1 MRGSLVLPNL
11 LLAAD
16 SPLGHVINGESVW
29 STISWVGEI
38 GDVASL
44 HEVMLVLGG
53 IVLVLG
59 LFFAAS
65 RIRTGSESQGNQRY
79 VTRGRLAQLVEVM
92 VVYLRDEMIQP
103 ILGEKQT
110 RRWVPFLFSIFFFI
124 LVLNLLGMLPL
135 QDLHHFLGLHH
146 FLLGGTATANIN
158 VTATLALF
166 AFVAI
171 QFHSFRELGVIGWLD
186 HLTCG
191 LMKGPKGLL
200 LVVPI
205 IFAVEF
211 AGVFIKPVA
220 LAIRL
225 FANMLGGHILL
236 ATIIM
241 LPSMAQLGLEP
252 GSGAWFGVSIATGF
266 FAVALTVL
274 ELFVAFLQAFVF
286 MFLTAV
292 FISLMSHEEH
302 EDEDHDVNEVVA
314 EVATIH

>member
-1 MRGSLVLPNL
+1 M
-11 LLAAD
+11 
-16 SPLGHVINGESVW
+16 
-29 STISWVGEI
+29 
-38 GDVASL
+38 
-44 HEVMLVLGG
+44 
-53 IVLVLG
+53 
-59 LFFAAS
+59 FAAS
-65 RIRTGSESQGNQRY
+65 RIRTGRDDQGNERY
-79 VTRGRLAQLVEVM
+79 VTRGRLAQIVEVI
-92 VVYLRDEMIQP
+92 VVYLRDEMVQP

-110 RRWVPFLFSIFFFI
+110 RRWLPFLFSIFFFI
-124 LVLNLLGMLPL
+124 LVLNLVGLLPL
-135 QDLHHFLGLHH
+135 QDLHHFFGLHH

-158 VTATLALF
+158 VTASLALF

-171 QFHSFRELGVIGWLD
+171 QVHSFRELGFIGWLD

-191 LMKGPKGLL
+191 LTKGPKGLW

-205 IFAVEF
+205 VFAVEF

-225 FANMLGGHILL
+225 FANMMGGHILL

-252 GSGAWFGVSIATGF
+252 GSGAWFGVSIATGS
-266 FAVALTVL
+266 FAVALTFL

-302 EDEDHDVNEVVA
+302 EDEDHDVDEVAA
-314 EVATIH
+314 EVAAIH

>member
-1 MRGSLVLPNL
+1 M
-11 LLAAD
+11 
-16 SPLGHVINGESVW
+16 W

-53 IVLVLG
+53 ILLVLG

>member
-1 MRGSLVLPNL
+1 MSNL

-16 SPLGHVINGESVW
+16 SPLGHVLNGKSMW
-29 STISWVGEI
+29 SDISWVGEI

-53 IVLVLG
+53 ILLVLG
-59 LFFAAS
+59 LMFAAS
-65 RIRTGSESQGNQRY
+65 RIRTGRDGQGNERY
-79 VTRGRLAQLVEVM
+79 VTRGRLAQIVEVI
-92 VVYLRDEMIQP
+92 VVYLRDEMVQP

-110 RRWVPFLFSIFFFI
+110 RRWLPFLFSIFFFI
-124 LVLNLLGMLPL
+124 LVLNLVGLLPL
-135 QDLHHFLGLHH
+135 QDLQQFFGLHQ
-146 FLLGGTATANIN
+146 FFLGGTATANIN
-158 VTATLALF
+158 VTASLALF

-171 QFHSFRELGVIGWLD
+171 QVHSFRELGFIGWLD

-191 LMKGPKGLL
+191 LTKGPKGLW

-205 IFAVEF
+205 VFAVEF

-225 FANMLGGHILL
+225 FANMMGGHILL

-252 GSGAWFGVSIATGF
+252 GSGAWFGVSIATGS
-266 FAVALTVL
+266 FAVALTFL

-302 EDEDHDVNEVVA
+302 EDEDHDVDEIAA
-314 EVATIH
+314 EVAAIH

>member
-1 MRGSLVLPNL
+1 MRGSLVLSNL

-44 HEVMLVLGG
+44 HEVMLVIGG
-53 IVLVLG
+53 VVLVLG

-65 RIRTGSESQGNQRY
+65 RIRTGSESQGNERY

-110 RRWVPFLFSIFFFI
+110 RRWLPFLFSIFFFI
-124 LVLNLLGMLPL
+124 LVLNLMGMLPL
-135 QDLHHFLGLHH
+135 QDLHHFFGLHH

-171 QFHSFRELGVIGWLD
+171 QFHSFRELGIIGWLD

-191 LMKGPKGLL
+191 LLKGPKGLL

-205 IFAVEF
+205 VFAVEF

-252 GSGAWFGVSIATGF
+252 GSGAWFGVSIATGA

-302 EDEDHDVNEVVA
+302 EHEDHAVDEVIA
-314 EVATIH
+314 EVAAVH

>member
-1 MRGSLVLPNL
+1 M
-11 LLAAD
+11 
-16 SPLGHVINGESVW
+16 W
-29 STISWVGEI
+29 SDISWVGEI

-53 IVLVLG
+53 ILLVLG
-59 LFFAAS
+59 LMFAAS
-65 RIRTGSESQGNQRY
+65 RIRTGRDGQGNERY
-79 VTRGRLAQLVEVM
+79 VTRGRLAQIVEVI
-92 VVYLRDEMIQP
+92 VVYLRDEMVQP

-110 RRWVPFLFSIFFFI
+110 RRWLPFLFSIFFFI
-124 LVLNLLGMLPL
+124 LVLNLVGLLPL
-135 QDLHHFLGLHH
+135 QDLQQFFGLHQ
-146 FLLGGTATANIN
+146 FFLGGTATANIN
-158 VTATLALF
+158 VTASLALF

-171 QFHSFRELGVIGWLD
+171 QVHSFRELGFIGWLD

-191 LMKGPKGLL
+191 LTKGPKGLW

-205 IFAVEF
+205 VFAVEF

-225 FANMLGGHILL
+225 FANMMGGHILL

-252 GSGAWFGVSIATGF
+252 GSGAWFGVSIATGS
-266 FAVALTVL
+266 FAVALTFL

-302 EDEDHDVNEVVA
+302 EDEDHDVDEIAA
-314 EVATIH
+314 EVAAIH

>member
-1 MRGSLVLPNL
+1 M
-11 LLAAD
+11 
-16 SPLGHVINGESVW
+16 W
-29 STISWVGEI
+29 SEISWVGEI

-44 HEVMLVLGG
+44 HAVMLVLGG
-53 IVLVLG
+53 ILLVLG
-59 LFFAAS
+59 LIFAAS
-65 RIRTGSESQGNQRY
+65 RIRTGRDGQGNERY
-79 VTRGRLAQLVEVM
+79 VTRGRLAQIVEVI
-92 VVYLRDEMIQP
+92 VVYLRDEMVQP

-110 RRWVPFLFSIFFFI
+110 RRWLPFLFSIFFFI
-124 LVLNLLGMLPL
+124 LVLNLVGLLPF
-135 QDLHHFLGLHH
+135 QDLQHLFGLHH
-146 FLLGGTATANIN
+146 FFLGGTATANIN
-158 VTATLALF
+158 VTASLALF

-171 QFHSFRELGVIGWLD
+171 QVHSFRELGFLGWLD

-191 LMKGPKGLL
+191 LTKGPKGLW

-205 IFAVEF
+205 VFAVEF

-225 FANMLGGHILL
+225 FANMMGGHILL

-252 GSGAWFGVSIATGF
+252 GSGAWFGVSIATGS
-266 FAVALTVL
+266 FAVALTFL

-302 EDEDHDVNEVVA
+302 EDEDHDVDEVAA
-314 EVATIH
+314 EVAAIH

>member
-1 MRGSLVLPNL
+1 MSNL

-16 SPLGHVINGESVW
+16 SPLGHVLNGKSMW
-29 STISWVGEI
+29 SDISWVGEI

-53 IVLVLG
+53 ILLVLG
-59 LFFAAS
+59 LMFAAS
-65 RIRTGSESQGNQRY
+65 RIRTGRDGQGNERY
-79 VTRGRLAQLVEVM
+79 VTRGRLAQIVEVI
-92 VVYLRDEMIQP
+92 VVYLRDEMVQP

-110 RRWVPFLFSIFFFI
+110 RRWLPFLFSIFFFI
-124 LVLNLLGMLPL
+124 LVLNLVGLLPL
-135 QDLHHFLGLHH
+135 QDLQQFFGLHQ
-146 FLLGGTATANIN
+146 FFLGGTATANIN
-158 VTATLALF
+158 VTASLALF

-171 QFHSFRELGVIGWLD
+171 QVHSFRELGFIGWLD

-191 LMKGPKGLL
+191 LTKGPKGLW

-205 IFAVEF
+205 VFAVEF

-225 FANMLGGHILL
+225 FANMMGGHILL

-252 GSGAWFGVSIATGF
+252 GSGAWFGVSIATGS
-266 FAVALTVL
+266 FAVALTFL

-302 EDEDHDVNEVVA
+302 EDEDHDADEVAA
-314 EVATIH
+314 EVAAIH

>member
-1 MRGSLVLPNL
+1 MSNL

-16 SPLGHVINGESVW
+16 SPLGHVLNGKSMW
-29 STISWVGEI
+29 SDISWVGEI

-53 IVLVLG
+53 ILLVLG
-59 LFFAAS
+59 LMFAAS
-65 RIRTGSESQGNQRY
+65 RIRTGRDGQGNERY
-79 VTRGRLAQLVEVM
+79 VTRGRLAQIVEVI
-92 VVYLRDEMIQP
+92 VVYLRDEMVQP

-110 RRWVPFLFSIFFFI
+110 RGWLPFLFSIFLSI
-124 LVLNLLGMLPL
+124 LVFNLVGLLPL
-135 QDLHHFLGLHH
+135 QDLQQFFGLHQ
-146 FLLGGTATANIN
+146 FFLGGTATANIN
-158 VTATLALF
+158 VTASLALF

-171 QFHSFRELGVIGWLD
+171 QVHSFRELGFIGWLD

-191 LMKGPKGLL
+191 LTKGPKGLW

-205 IFAVEF
+205 VFAVEF

-225 FANMLGGHILL
+225 FANMMGGHILL

-252 GSGAWFGVSIATGF
+252 GSGAWFGVSIATGS
-266 FAVALTVL
+266 FAVALTFL

-302 EDEDHDVNEVVA
+302 EDEDHDVDEIAA
-314 EVATIH
+314 EVAAIH